1 MELTYTF
8 NSNADTLRLLFNTSK
23 KMVLVNLEIYVNKN
37 KINSFIIE
45 NSKKINNKIY
55 FINLPIININYS
67 FKKEDKVFIKCY
79 IEGLNKY
86 DANDN
91 LYLVESESIALKD
104 KLNLEISEKEIEIAN
119 LNKQNS
125 ELKKELEEITS
136 KYNKIINSKRWQKLN
151 SILKFIGK

>member
-1 MELTYTF
+1 M
-8 NSNADTLRLLFNTSK
+8 
-23 KMVLVNLEIYVNKN
+23 
-37 KINSFIIE
+37 
-45 NSKKINNKIY
+45 
-55 FINLPIININYS
+55 
-67 FKKEDKVFIKCY
+67 
-79 IEGLNKY
+79 
-86 DANDN
+86 
-91 LYLVESESIALKD
+91 KD